1 VIQQKTRVDLW
12 SSQAKKTQS
21 KAIYFFSLFF
31 FTFFKIISFLLF
43 NKIRNLGWSG
53 STDLTRDLPR
63 STSGSGLKTMTMTKH
78 WKGYSGSLPLI
89 WGLKFNGH
97 GTNCPIK
104 IFEKIIKDYITW
116 DLHSPCCFLLFP
128 WESHL
133 QSANLTQTIQIL
145 PPSTQKLASASL
157 VSEALI
163 RCFQPCFAFVF
174 PC

>member
-1 VIQQKTRVDLW
+1 MIRINRPDSW
-12 SSQAKKTQS
+12 SVY
-21 KAIYFFSLFF
+21 INYRIR
-31 FTFFKIISFLLF
+31 FK
-43 NKIRNLGWSG
+43 NYDHGGW
-53 STDLTRDLPR
+53 PNNE
-63 STSGSGLKTMTMTKH
+63 
-78 WKGYSGSLPLI
+78 KGYSGSLPLI

-163 RCFQPCFAFVF
+163 RCFQPTLFCIWIPMLAANHHRIHSNWSQFTVVKWREIQWTKWDGISMEQVAST
-174 PC
+174 